1 MSNHIE
7 GSLDGSGLMIGIVA
21 AKFNEFITT
30 KLVEGAEEGLSENGV
45 DVTDVTIAYVPGSF
59 EIPVVASKMAHSGNY
74 DAVICLGAV
83 IKGDTDHYEY
93 VAGEATRGI
102 ADVSLSSGIPVIFGV
117 LTTETISQALD
128 RSIKKDKGY
137 EVMDSAFYM
146 IDTFKDL
153 NKWRGESDFQAFR
166 HLFHKKN
173 KDFQLTLPARMI
185 FNELEIARV

>member
-1 MSNHIE
+1 LSNHIE
-7 GSLDGSGLMIGIVA
+7 GSLDGSGLKIGIVA

-117 LTTETISQALD
+117 LTTHTMQHALERCGGRKGNAGHSCAVTAIETVNVLRAI
-128 RSIKKDKGY
+128 
-137 EVMDSAFYM
+137 
-146 IDTFKDL
+146 
-153 NKWRGESDFQAFR
+153 
-166 HLFHKKN
+166 
-173 KDFQLTLPARMI
+173 
-185 FNELEIARV
+185 

>member
-1 MSNHIE
+1 MSNYIE
-7 GSLDGSGLMIGIVA
+7 GSLDGSGLKIGIVA

-45 DVTDVTIAYVPGSF
+45 DATDVTIAYVPGSF

-117 LTTETISQALD
+117 LTTHTMQHVRERCGGRKGNAGHSCAVTAIETVNVLRAI
-128 RSIKKDKGY
+128 
-137 EVMDSAFYM
+137 
-146 IDTFKDL
+146 
-153 NKWRGESDFQAFR
+153 
-166 HLFHKKN
+166 
-173 KDFQLTLPARMI
+173 
-185 FNELEIARV
+185 

>member
-7 GSLDGSGLMIGIVA
+7 GSLDGSGLKIGIVA

-59 EIPVVASKMAHSGNY
+59 EIPVVASKMAYSGNY

-117 LTTETISQALD
+117 LTTHTMQHALERCGGRKGNAGHSCAVTAIETVNVLRAI
-128 RSIKKDKGY
+128 
-137 EVMDSAFYM
+137 
-146 IDTFKDL
+146 
-153 NKWRGESDFQAFR
+153 
-166 HLFHKKN
+166 
-173 KDFQLTLPARMI
+173 
-185 FNELEIARV
+185 

>member
-7 GSLDGSGLMIGIVA
+7 GSLDGSGLKIGIVA

-30 KLVEGAEEGLSENGV
+30 KLVEGAQEGLSENGV
-45 DVTDVTIAYVPGSF
+45 DATDVTIAYVPGSF

-102 ADVSLSSGIPVIFGV
+102 AAVSLSSGIPVIFGV
-117 LTTETISQALD
+117 LTTHTMQHALERCGGRKGNAGHSCAVTAIETVNVLRAI
-128 RSIKKDKGY
+128 
-137 EVMDSAFYM
+137 
-146 IDTFKDL
+146 
-153 NKWRGESDFQAFR
+153 
-166 HLFHKKN
+166 
-173 KDFQLTLPARMI
+173 
-185 FNELEIARV
+185 

>member
-7 GSLDGSGLMIGIVA
+7 GSLDGSGLKIGIVA

-102 ADVSLSSGIPVIFGV
+102 AAVSLSSGIPVIFGV
-117 LTTETISQALD
+117 LTTHTMQHALERCGGRKGNAGHSCAVTAIETVNVLRAI
-128 RSIKKDKGY
+128 
-137 EVMDSAFYM
+137 
-146 IDTFKDL
+146 
-153 NKWRGESDFQAFR
+153 
-166 HLFHKKN
+166 
-173 KDFQLTLPARMI
+173 
-185 FNELEIARV
+185 

>member
-7 GSLDGSGLMIGIVA
+7 GSLDGSGLKIGIVA

-59 EIPVVASKMAHSGNY
+59 EIPVVASKMSHSGNY
-74 DAVICLGAV
+74 DAVISLGAV

-117 LTTETISQALD
+117 LTTHTMQHALERCGGRKGNAGHSCAVTAIETVNVLRAI
-128 RSIKKDKGY
+128 
-137 EVMDSAFYM
+137 
-146 IDTFKDL
+146 
-153 NKWRGESDFQAFR
+153 
-166 HLFHKKN
+166 
-173 KDFQLTLPARMI
+173 
-185 FNELEIARV
+185 

>member
-7 GSLDGSGLMIGIVA
+7 GSLDGSGLKIGIVA

-30 KLVEGAEEGLSENGV
+30 KLVEGSQEGLSENGV
-45 DVTDVTIAYVPGSF
+45 DATDVTIAYVPGSF

-102 ADVSLSSGIPVIFGV
+102 AAVSLSSGIPVIFGV
-117 LTTETISQALD
+117 LTTHTMQHALERCGGRKGNAGHSCAVTAIETVNVLRAI
-128 RSIKKDKGY
+128 
-137 EVMDSAFYM
+137 
-146 IDTFKDL
+146 
-153 NKWRGESDFQAFR
+153 
-166 HLFHKKN
+166 
-173 KDFQLTLPARMI
+173 
-185 FNELEIARV
+185 

>member
-7 GSLDGSGLMIGIVA
+7 GSLDGSGLKIGIVA

-30 KLVEGAEEGLSENGV
+30 KLVEGSQEGLSENGV
-45 DVTDVTIAYVPGSF
+45 DATDVTIAYVPGSF

-102 ADVSLSSGIPVIFGV
+102 ASVSLSSGIPVIFGV
-117 LTTETISQALD
+117 LTTHTMQHALERCGGRKGNAGHSCAVTAIETVNVLRAI
-128 RSIKKDKGY
+128 
-137 EVMDSAFYM
+137 
-146 IDTFKDL
+146 
-153 NKWRGESDFQAFR
+153 
-166 HLFHKKN
+166 
-173 KDFQLTLPARMI
+173 
-185 FNELEIARV
+185 

>member
-7 GSLDGSGLMIGIVA
+7 GSLDGSGLKIGIVA

-30 KLVEGAEEGLSENGV
+30 KLVEGAQEGLSENGV

-117 LTTETISQALD
+117 LTTHTMQHALERCGGRKGNAGHSCAVTAIETVNVLRAI
-128 RSIKKDKGY
+128 
-137 EVMDSAFYM
+137 
-146 IDTFKDL
+146 
-153 NKWRGESDFQAFR
+153 
-166 HLFHKKN
+166 
-173 KDFQLTLPARMI
+173 
-185 FNELEIARV
+185 

>member
-7 GSLDGSGLMIGIVA
+7 GSLDGSGLKIGIVA

-45 DVTDVTIAYVPGSF
+45 DGTDVTIAYVPGSF

-83 IKGDTDHYEY
+83 IKGDTDHYEF

-102 ADVSLSSGIPVIFGV
+102 AEASISSGIPVIFGV
-117 LTTETISQALD
+117 LTTHNMQNALE
-128 RSIKKDKGY
+128 RSGGRLSLIH
-137 EVMDSAFYM
+137 
-146 IDTFKDL
+146 I
-153 NKWRGESDFQAFR
+153 
-166 HLFHKKN
+166 
-173 KDFQLTLPARMI
+173 
-185 FNELEIARV
+185 

>member
-7 GSLDGSGLMIGIVA
+7 GSLDGSGLKIGIVA
-21 AKFNEFITT
+21 AKFNEFITP
-30 KLVEGAEEGLSENGV
+30 KLVEGVEEGLSENGV

-102 ADVSLSSGIPVIFGV
+102 ADVSLSAGIPVIFGV
-117 LTTETISQALD
+117 LTTHTMQHALERCGGRKGNAGHSCAVTAIETVNVLLAI
-128 RSIKKDKGY
+128 
-137 EVMDSAFYM
+137 
-146 IDTFKDL
+146 
-153 NKWRGESDFQAFR
+153 
-166 HLFHKKN
+166 
-173 KDFQLTLPARMI
+173 
-185 FNELEIARV
+185 

>member
-7 GSLDGSGLMIGIVA
+7 GSLDGSGLKIGIVA

-45 DVTDVTIAYVPGSF
+45 DATDVTIAYVPGSF

-117 LTTETISQALD
+117 LTTHTMQHALERCGGRKGNAGHSCAVTAIETVNVLRAI
-128 RSIKKDKGY
+128 
-137 EVMDSAFYM
+137 
-146 IDTFKDL
+146 
-153 NKWRGESDFQAFR
+153 
-166 HLFHKKN
+166 
-173 KDFQLTLPARMI
+173 
-185 FNELEIARV
+185 

>member
-7 GSLDGSGLMIGIVA
+7 GSLDGSGLKIGIVA

-45 DVTDVTIAYVPGSF
+45 EVTDVTIAYVPGSF

-117 LTTETISQALD
+117 LTTHTMQHALERCGGRKGNAGHSCAVTAIETVNVLRAI
-128 RSIKKDKGY
+128 
-137 EVMDSAFYM
+137 
-146 IDTFKDL
+146 
-153 NKWRGESDFQAFR
+153 
-166 HLFHKKN
+166 
-173 KDFQLTLPARMI
+173 
-185 FNELEIARV
+185 

>member
-1 MSNHIE
+1 MSNYIE
-7 GSLDGSGLMIGIVA
+7 GSLDGSGLKIGIVA

-45 DVTDVTIAYVPGSF
+45 DATDVTIAYVPGSF

-117 LTTETISQALD
+117 LTTHTMQHALERCGGRKGNAGHSCAATAIETVNVLRAI
-128 RSIKKDKGY
+128 
-137 EVMDSAFYM
+137 
-146 IDTFKDL
+146 
-153 NKWRGESDFQAFR
+153 
-166 HLFHKKN
+166 
-173 KDFQLTLPARMI
+173 
-185 FNELEIARV
+185 

>member
-7 GSLDGSGLMIGIVA
+7 GSLDGSGLKIGIVA

-30 KLVEGAEEGLSENGV
+30 KLVEGAQEGLSENDV
-45 DVTDVTIAYVPGSF
+45 DATDVTIAYVPGSF

-102 ADVSLSSGIPVIFGV
+102 AAVSLSSGIPVIFGV
-117 LTTETISQALD
+117 LTTHTMQHALERCGGRKGNAGHSCAVTAIETVNVLRAI
-128 RSIKKDKGY
+128 
-137 EVMDSAFYM
+137 
-146 IDTFKDL
+146 
-153 NKWRGESDFQAFR
+153 
-166 HLFHKKN
+166 
-173 KDFQLTLPARMI
+173 
-185 FNELEIARV
+185 

>member
-1 MSNHIE
+1 MSNHIG
-7 GSLDGSGLMIGIVA
+7 GSLDGSGLKIGIVA
-21 AKFNEFITT
+21 AKFNEFITS

-45 DVTDVTIAYVPGSF
+45 DATDVTIAYVPGSF

-117 LTTETISQALD
+117 LTTHTMQHALERCGGRKGNAGHSCAVTAIETVNVLRAI
-128 RSIKKDKGY
+128 
-137 EVMDSAFYM
+137 
-146 IDTFKDL
+146 
-153 NKWRGESDFQAFR
+153 
-166 HLFHKKN
+166 
-173 KDFQLTLPARMI
+173 
-185 FNELEIARV
+185 

>member
-1 MSNHIE
+1 MSNYIE
-7 GSLDGSGLMIGIVA
+7 GSLDGSGLKIGIVA

-45 DVTDVTIAYVPGSF
+45 DATDVTIAYVPGSF

-117 LTTETISQALD
+117 LTTHTMQHALERCGGRKGNAGHSCAVTAIETVNVLRAI
-128 RSIKKDKGY
+128 
-137 EVMDSAFYM
+137 
-146 IDTFKDL
+146 
-153 NKWRGESDFQAFR
+153 
-166 HLFHKKN
+166 
-173 KDFQLTLPARMI
+173 
-185 FNELEIARV
+185 

>member
-7 GSLDGSGLMIGIVA
+7 GSLDGSGLKIGIVA

-45 DVTDVTIAYVPGSF
+45 DATDVTIAYVPGSF
-59 EIPVVASKMAHSGNY
+59 EIHVVASKMAHSGNY

-117 LTTETISQALD
+117 LTTHTMQHALERCGGRKGNAGHSCAVTAIETVNVLRAI
-128 RSIKKDKGY
+128 
-137 EVMDSAFYM
+137 
-146 IDTFKDL
+146 
-153 NKWRGESDFQAFR
+153 
-166 HLFHKKN
+166 
-173 KDFQLTLPARMI
+173 
-185 FNELEIARV
+185 

>member
-7 GSLDGSGLMIGIVA
+7 GSLDGSGLKIGIVA

-117 LTTETISQALD
+117 LTTHTMQHALE
-128 RSIKKDKGY
+128 RCGGRKGNAGHGGPSLLSLLKKYQMKSI
-137 EVMDSAFYM
+137 
-146 IDTFKDL
+146 
-153 NKWRGESDFQAFR
+153 
-166 HLFHKKN
+166 LF
-173 KDFQLTLPARMI
+173 I
-185 FNELEIARV
+185 C

>member
-7 GSLDGSGLMIGIVA
+7 GSLDGSGLKIGIVA

-117 LTTETISQALD
+117 LTTHTMQHALERCGGRKGNAGHSCAVTAIETVNILRA
-128 RSIKKDKGY
+128 I
-137 EVMDSAFYM
+137 
-146 IDTFKDL
+146 
-153 NKWRGESDFQAFR
+153 
-166 HLFHKKN
+166 
-173 KDFQLTLPARMI
+173 
-185 FNELEIARV
+185 